1 MEESIIAFF
10 DGSVFR
16 PLEPV
21 DLEVGKKY
29 IITVVPTEL
38 DYNMEEKNAV
48 SPSST
53 TPPAGIQDIQ
63 SGQEPDDDQSG
74 EHTFNEHTFNNT
86 PDHEP
91 DVKAQGVKPKN
102 STPGPLSGDGELVAR
117 KKFNPEDVIGKPYR
131 RGMLPYGGGVT
142 RGRISFAV
150 SEEQWLE
157 DMRRLRSV
165 LNTPGREP

>member
-1 MEESIIAFF
+1 MEESIITFF

-16 PLEPV
+16 PLTPV
-21 DLEVGKKY
+21 DLEAGKKY

-38 DYNMEEKNAV
+38 DYDMEEKNAI

-63 SGQEPDDDQSG
+63 SGREPEDDQSG
-74 EHTFNEHTFNNT
+74 EHTFNNT

-91 DVKAQGVKPKN
+91 DVKAQGVKPKK
-102 STPGPLSGDGELVAR
+102 STPGPESGDGELVAR

-131 RGMLPYGGGVT
+131 RGMLPYGGAVT

-165 LNTPGREP
+165 LKTPDREP